1 MAQVEATMQGVMPEV
16 EAEAA
21 QAAGAVAA
29 TAPVAAVA
37 QAESIPA
44 GIAGVSIPA
53 IVEPAKGEG
62 AAEAEP
68 AGEGASNENSATAK
82 PKFASITDAQAQEI
96 LTTRNSGV
104 KPMLNRYGYRFVKR
118 AFDIVASGCAIA
130 LLFVPSLV
138 LCAVICIKSPGA
150 GPIYGQTR
158 VGRVKRDGSFSTFRL
173 YKFRSMVPDADER
186 LCALRDKNEADGPLF
201 KIKEDPRVIPGVG
214 KFIRKHSID
223 ELPQLINVFCGKIP
237 LRILKTR
244 PDSLGKAIGAFALP
258 ANNGSNEGA
267 AFAQVAARMAG
278 NLRRAASDAC
288 DFTAG
293 ETRRPDFFA
302 KRILCA
308 IYAPIAPATAKAVS
322 A

>member
-1 MAQVEATMQGVMPEV
+1 MHSAQPITEYAPE
-16 EAEAA
+16 
-21 QAAGAVAA
+21 A
-29 TAPVAAVA
+29 TAPQAAVFA
-37 QAESIPA
+37 YTAESA
-44 GIAGVSIPA
+44 
-53 IVEPAKGEG
+53 
-62 AAEAEP
+62 
-68 AGEGASNENSATAK
+68 SATAK
-82 PKFASITDAQAQEI
+82 PKFASITDAEAQEI
-96 LTTRNSGV
+96 LATRNSGV

-223 ELPQLINVFCGKIP
+223 ELPQLINVFCGKMTLIGP
-237 LRILKTR
+237 R
-244 PDSLGKAIGAFALP
+244 PGLPREAVQYDDRAMQRLTVKPGCGGAW
-258 ANNGSNEGA
+258 
-267 AFAQVAARMAG
+267 QAG
-278 NLRRAASDAC
+278 DRSDATFDEMIGMDLMYVKHC
-288 DFTAG
+288 SVKYDLQLIFGTLRAMIVG
-293 ETRRPDFFA
+293 GGA
-302 KRILCA
+302 
-308 IYAPIAPATAKAVS
+308 Y
-322 A
+322 

>member
-1 MAQVEATMQGVMPEV
+1 MHSAQPITEYAPE
-16 EAEAA
+16 
-21 QAAGAVAA
+21 A
-29 TAPVAAVA
+29 TAPQAAVFA
-37 QAESIPA
+37 YTAESA
-44 GIAGVSIPA
+44 
-53 IVEPAKGEG
+53 
-62 AAEAEP
+62 
-68 AGEGASNENSATAK
+68 SATAK
-82 PKFASITDAQAQEI
+82 TRFASITDAQAQEI
-96 LTTRNSGV
+96 LATRNSGV

-214 KFIRKHSID
+214 KFIRKHSMAWVIIGTPGD
-223 ELPQLINVFCGKIP
+223 GESTKSLSHSAKTSNDLQLC
-237 LRILKTR
+237 
-244 PDSLGKAIGAFALP
+244 
-258 ANNGSNEGA
+258 E
-267 AFAQVAARMAG
+267 
-278 NLRRAASDAC
+278 
-288 DFTAG
+288 
-293 ETRRPDFFA
+293 RRPGLASYIRNHYTSPEFLSFGFFGGSTSP
-302 KRILCA
+302 LFG
-308 IYAPIAPATAKAVS
+308 ATAKAVS

>member
-1 MAQVEATMQGVMPEV
+1 MASEATAIDAAAAAEMPARPADHV
-16 EAEAA
+16 TRIAA
-21 QAAGAVAA
+21 
-29 TAPVAAVA
+29 APA
-37 QAESIPA
+37 QT
-44 GIAGVSIPA
+44 V
-53 IVEPAKGEG
+53 G
-62 AAEAEP
+62 AADTKLAD
-68 AGEGASNENSATAK
+68 GDSTNESGATAK
-82 PKFASITDAQAQEI
+82 PRFASITDAEARK
-96 LTTRNSGV
+96 LLATRNSGV

-223 ELPQLINVFCGKIP
+223 ELPQLINVFCGKMTLIGP
-237 LRILKTR
+237 R
-244 PDSLGKAIGAFALP
+244 PG
-258 ANNGSNEGA
+258 
-267 AFAQVAARMAG
+267 
-278 NLRRAASDAC
+278 LRREAVQYDERAMQRLTVKPGCGGAWQAGDRSDATFDEMIGMDLMYVKHC
-288 DFTAG
+288 SVKYDLQLIFGTLRAMIVG
-293 ETRRPDFFA
+293 GVPTRGIFYP
-302 KRILCA
+302 L
-308 IYAPIAPATAKAVS
+308 PWAVKPVG
-322 A
+322 